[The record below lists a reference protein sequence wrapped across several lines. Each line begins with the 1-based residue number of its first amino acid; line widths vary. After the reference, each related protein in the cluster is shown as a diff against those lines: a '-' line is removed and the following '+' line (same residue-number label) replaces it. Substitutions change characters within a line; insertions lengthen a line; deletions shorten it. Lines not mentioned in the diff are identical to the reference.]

1 MSLKGDL
8 MNSNQQ
14 ESESKQ
20 PYEKPVLRVIKM
32 ETDQVLG
39 IGCKL
44 STGPPDVGDPAT
56 CIGSFC
62 SEEGS

>member
-1 MSLKGDL
+1 MMKPKQGQ
-8 MNSNQQ
+8 NKQ
-14 ESESKQ
+14 KQ
-20 PYEKPVLRVIKM
+20 PYEKSLLRVIEM

-44 STGPPDVGDPAT
+44 ATGPPDVGDPIT